1 MNLLELREEI
11 NAALDYNPDLK
22 QYRDMTARIINR
34 HYLQLSTQYPWL
46 FLHKTYR
53 MTLRADIEGDSDT
66 TITIGDTTEA
76 YANTKVFPQ
85 GTNQWFQTPEMMGN
99 YLVIKES
106 TSQTSNSKGHG
117 GYNSE
122 YLITGIYY
130 SESYSGIGT
139 TIPPATSGE
148 GSGSYI
154 NRYNVPD
161 VNRPGTNGHYIV
173 VDRPIIDPSTVVVAD
188 GDNNEPSITKV
199 TMDEYTIQFRRYWLP
214 PDCAEV
220 LGVIDRGFTS
230 PVHTETSVDT
240 DGDGVI
246 DGGSISTSTKTAP
259 DHGRLTFIDR
269 RKEEMVYLDR
279 DNSGNP
285 VVAIEDE
292 PMFIHP
298 PPGPMIVEEVQ
309 PDSMTGAPNSASVML
324 RSAATYEYCYTFLY
338 CGIESPPSPVTSL
351 KYTGA
356 SGIRLRGMIDTRG
369 VYPDFDWMNTTTGA
383 AVPSAQ
389 PSGMYKRIYRRK
401 VDGAVSVV
409 HQGFQRWHHVA
420 DVSELAGA
428 SVVNAL
434 YDTGTKVVGNESLPA
449 PGHLVEPTYLGWPG
463 SDRTANSRWTYHD
476 GQMHK
481 LLILDESG
489 PRQCLRV
496 YRRPS
501 NDMDIEVRYLSR
513 PRRLVADADT
523 PEWPPQ
529 FHHLLVYKALQDI
542 AMQHG
547 MTTHSQLYEKRSE
560 ELLDRMRQKHLSR
573 PDRMYVRA
581 GFDRSFHGGERWG
594 IPAKVEPS

>member
-66 TITIGDTTEA
+66 TIIIGDTAEA
-76 YANTKVFPQ
+76 YANTKVFPT
-85 GTNQWFQTPEMMGN
+85 GINQWFQTPEMMGN
-99 YLVIKES
+99 YLVLKETGATQRS
-106 TSQTSNSKGHG
+106 GAKGHG
-117 GYNSE
+117 GFHSE
-122 YLITGIYY
+122 YLITGLYY
-130 SESYSGIGT
+130 SESYAAGAT
-139 TIPPATSGE
+139 TAPPIDSGE
-148 GSGSYI
+148 GSGSYV

-161 VNRPGTNGHYIV
+161 VVQPGSSGHYIV
-173 VDRPIIDPSTVVVAD
+173 VDRPILDPSTVTPGD
-188 GDNNEPSITKV
+188 GNDQPTIEKV
-199 TMDEYTIQFRRYWLP
+199 SVDEYTIEFRKYWLP
-214 PDCAEV
+214 PDCVEV
-220 LGVIDRGFTS
+220 LGVIDRGFTG
-230 PVHTETSVDT
+230 PVHTET
-240 DGDGVI
+240 DGTV
-246 DGGSISTSTKTAP
+246 STSTTTAP

-269 RKEEMVYLDR
+269 RKEEMAYLDR

-285 VVAIEDE
+285 VVVIEDE
-292 PMFIHP
+292 PMFIYP
-298 PPGPMIVEEVQ
+298 PPGPMIAEEA
-309 PDSMTGAPNSASVML
+309 DAHTMTGAPNSGVVSLLMN
-324 RSAATYEYCYTFLY
+324 ATYEYCYTFLY

-351 KYTGA
+351 KYAGA

-369 VYPDFDWMNTTTGA
+369 VYPDFDWQDATGA
-383 AVPSAQ
+383 VVPSAQ

-401 VDGAVSVV
+401 VDGAISTR
-409 HQGFQRWHHVA
+409 HHGFQRWHHVA
-420 DVSELAGA
+420 DVAEEAG
-428 SVVNAL
+428 SSGDTAL
-434 YDTGTKVVGNESLPA
+434 FDTGRKVIGSESLPA

-463 SDRTANSRWTYHD
+463 SDRTANGRWTYHD

-481 LLILDESG
+481 LLVLDESG
-489 PRQCLRV
+489 PRQCFRV

-501 NDMDIEVRYLSR
+501 SDMDIEVRYLSR

-547 MTTHSQLYEKRSE
+547 MTTHSQLYEKRSD
-560 ELLDRMRQKHLSR
+560 ELLDRMRQKYLSR

-581 GFDRSFHGGERWG
+581 GFDRSVYAGERWG
-594 IPAKVEPS
+594 APAKVEPS